1 MHPLAKPTYSTRTE
15 PDALELAKQ
24 WEDGLSDF
32 LMHHSEK
39 DLQALWDTY
48 VQAVALRREK
58 GLEEDSTRKVI
69 ARRAVAVAVRKKAR
83 RLFLRHL
90 PKFTAPALLLAEL
103 LAVGRLVGV
112 TTIRFYS
119 HQPEDGLV
127 ESVDSAGHTSMVADM
142 LQMGA
147 VRRTRPDCPSD
158 RSDAFV
164 CIDARVPVLFT
175 IDSSLDRPLA
185 IAPPDPAV
193 GRIRRALQ
201 REWQTSD
208 VLPQAGDH
216 RIEVPLVQAG
226 EVIGKLSCGFGN
238 RSTPP
243 CTARLDW
250 FAKVAEKSA
259 TALHALRPCEP
270 VYVRSRLDKIRDE
283 VNTIRTVDAFFDY
296 CADEMP
302 VLLGA
307 RHVSILTLSQDAT
320 RTQRLILRRTSYKHS
335 QVLEKGGCEDSTG
348 RVGVYHLDDPFATI
362 TGWAAVYQRTA
373 RLQQLRPGD
382 PFFLAQLRRLHPD
395 LRWSNVIQDSSSH
408 DSLLVV
414 PLVYCGQ
421 SLGVVRFTEKA
432 GGGQERYFSP
442 ADERHLT
449 RLADDILAPRLHALL
464 DHEADGRFCELVRD
478 KQMPVAVAEAFD
490 GAGVKGKERGRR
502 IRAFKEVMSRVVGN
516 TGGRHLFLA
525 NRIRDEDEERITSL
539 PAGSLDCTPHP
550 RHQSDQRR
558 PRLDAPHVELAVKK
572 QQSVYLHDLD
582 TAEQLKMYRPVCAQ
596 ARSAIACPIRL
607 GPTEQWVLI
616 MLSDR
621 WDFYPEVAA
630 KLLTRVTEHSAQLRR

>member
-1 MHPLAKPTYSTRTE
+1 MHPLAKPTPLTSTE
-15 PDALELAKQ
+15 PDDLELSKQ
-24 WEDGLSDF
+24 WEEGLSHF
-32 LMHHSEK
+32 LMHHSED
-39 DLQALWDTY
+39 DLQALWYTHVD
-48 VQAVALRREK
+48 AVTLRREK
-58 GLEEDSTRKVI
+58 GLEEASTRKLI
-69 ARRAVAVAVRKKAR
+69 ARRAVAAAVRRKAR

-90 PKFTAPALLLAEL
+90 SKFTAPSLLLSEL

-112 TTIRFYS
+112 TTIRYYS
-119 HQPEDGLV
+119 HQPGDGLV
-127 ESVDSAGHTSMVADM
+127 ESVDSAGQTPMEADM

-175 IDSSLDRPLA
+175 IDSSLDRPLV
-185 IAPPDPAV
+185 IAPHNPAD
-193 GRIRRALQ
+193 GRIRRARQ

-226 EVIGKLSCGFGN
+226 EVIGKLSCGFDN
-238 RSTPP
+238 RHKPP
-243 CTARLDW
+243 RAALLDW

-283 VNTIRTVDAFFDY
+283 VNTLRTVNAFFDY

-302 VLLGA
+302 ELLGA
-307 RHVSILTLSQDAT
+307 SHASILTLSQDAT
-320 RTQRLILRRTSYKHS
+320 STQRLILRRTSYKHS
-335 QVLEKGGCEDSTG
+335 QVLEKGGEDSTG

-362 TGWAAVYQRTA
+362 TGWATVHKRTA

-432 GGGQERYFSP
+432 GGGQERYFTP
-442 ADERHLT
+442 ADEHHLT

-464 DHEADGRFCELVRD
+464 DHEADGRFCEFVRD
-478 KQMPVAVAEAFD
+478 KQMSVAVAEAFD
-490 GAGVKGKERGRR
+490 GAGVKGEERGRR
-502 IRAFKEVMSRVVGN
+502 IRAFKDVMSRVVGN

-525 NRIRDEDEERITSL
+525 NRVRDGDKERITSL
-539 PAGSLDCTPHP
+539 PAGSLNCTP
-550 RHQSDQRR
+550 RR
-558 PRLDAPHVELAVKK
+558 PRLDAPLVELALKK
-572 QQSVYLHDLD
+572 QQCVYLHDLD

-630 KLLTRVTEHSAQLRR
+630 KLLTRVTEHSAQFRR